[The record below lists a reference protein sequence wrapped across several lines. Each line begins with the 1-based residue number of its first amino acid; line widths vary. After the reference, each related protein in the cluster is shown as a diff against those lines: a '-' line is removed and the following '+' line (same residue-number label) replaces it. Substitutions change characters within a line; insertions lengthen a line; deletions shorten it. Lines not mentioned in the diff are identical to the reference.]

1 MDTAV
6 MLTSCQPERTEPGTP
21 RSRGMG
27 GTAASTAAGR
37 AVPDGR
43 RHRWWPSRSPR
54 PRAGPGDRRA
64 GQARAGGRHRRRP
77 AGSRAGAHPPR
88 RRAGRR
94 APRRDDHGRHP
105 GTPSPGAQAGLVLAE
120 RPVAPGPGRAAAR
133 VAAHGVRRAAGRFRG
148 RLPGAALGSY
158 DGYLTL
164 QMAPVWVLLPAGL
177 LAGSAAL
184 AVAGVRAV
192 ACWLPLPAEMSFVG
206 QVIARWVEE
215 GSDGGEN
222 GSTVTYWCLALDD
235 GQRAW
240 TFDVG
245 QAAFGQFPL
254 GARIRARI
262 APRSMRLPDLAMA
275 GPEGDFLAGQPR
287 WGEAAGTGPGPCQTR
302 PRAGLAATADD
313 PSAPN
318 PVLLGPLVTAA
329 DVEAVLGF
337 GIRFVGTP
345 TPFATA
351 YQGSG
356 VTVSLITTSGRV
368 AGMNARAARRS
379 GRPLPF
385 VVVVATT
392 T

>member
-43 RHRWWPSRSPR
+43 RRRWWPSRSPR

-77 AGSRAGAHPPR
+77 AGSRAGAHRPR
-88 RRAGRR
+88 RESPRMVSGALLAG
-94 APRRDDHGRHP
+94 
-105 GTPSPGAQAGLVLAE
+105 SV
-120 RPVAPGPGRAAAR
+120 VA
-133 VAAHGVRRAAGRFRG
+133 F
-148 RLPGAALGSY
+148 LAALGSY

-192 ACWLPLPAEMSFVG
+192 ACWLPLPAEMSVVG
-206 QVIARWVEE
+206 QVIARWVEG

-287 WGEAAGTGPGPCQTR
+287 WGEAAGTGPGPWQTR

>member
-1 MDTAV
+1 MAWV
-6 MLTSCQPERTEPGTP
+6 EQ
-21 RSRGMG
+21 
-27 GTAASTAAGR
+27 
-37 AVPDGR
+37 
-43 RHRWWPSRSPR
+43 RHP
-54 PRAGPGDRRA
+54 
-64 GQARAGGRHRRRP
+64 RRP
-77 AGSRAGAHPPR
+77 AGPFQTGGAADGGHRDRRGRGLAPGIAEPGRLALGVATDGGPPVPGLAHIRRGDVRDGGHRGAMTTAATPGRLARAPKRAWFSRNGQWRLVQVGPR
-88 RRAGRR
+88 RESPRMVSGALLAG
-94 APRRDDHGRHP
+94 
-105 GTPSPGAQAGLVLAE
+105 SV
-120 RPVAPGPGRAAAR
+120 VA
-133 VAAHGVRRAAGRFRG
+133 F
-148 RLPGAALGSY
+148 LAALGSY

-287 WGEAAGTGPGPCQTR
+287 WGEAAGTGPGPWQTR